1 MGNALFEKIY
11 PITMNDRDWC
21 NRLTPTA
28 VLNLAQ
34 DAALRHS
41 KELHVGFDD
50 LFSNGYLWVLVRLKY
65 EVVTENISNLNE
77 VKVISWPITP
87 RGMELSRDFKI
98 LSSTGEDLII
108 GTSLWVIIDI
118 NSKTIQRS
126 TVIEYNISEFIN
138 KRSFLQT
145 LKKLPINE
153 RVVKNASVPY
163 VVTYNEID
171 PNRHMNNT
179 KYASAITN
187 LLTLDQDENIK
198 SFEINY
204 LKELKYKETLELSEE
219 REDNVIEITGRNKG
233 VVSLRAR
240 VILKEE
246 NDRN

>member
-11 PITMNDRDWC
+11 PLTMNDRDWC

-28 VLNLAQ
+28 ILNLAQ
-34 DAALRHS
+34 DAASRHS

-98 LSSTGEDLII
+98 QSSTGEDLII

-126 TVIEYNISEFIN
+126 TVIDYNISEFIN

-145 LKKLPINE
+145 LKKLPLNE
-153 RVVKNASVPY
+153 RVVKIASVPY

-171 PNRHMNNT
+171 PNHHMNNT

-204 LKELKYKETLELSEE
+204 LKEMKYQEILELSEV

-240 VILKEE
+240 VILKE
-246 NDRN
+246 